1 MQDNELRELAQQNK
15 KLPYSAKMH
24 CPLLNDF

>member
-1 MQDNELRELAQQNK
+1 MQDNELAQQNK

-24 CPLLNDF
+24 CPLLNDFKD